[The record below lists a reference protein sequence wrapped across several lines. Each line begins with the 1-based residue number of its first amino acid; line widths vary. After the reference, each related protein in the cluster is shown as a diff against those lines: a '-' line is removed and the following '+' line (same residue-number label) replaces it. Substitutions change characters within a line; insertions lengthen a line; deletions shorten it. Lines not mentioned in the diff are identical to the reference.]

1 MLMHNVFQEG
11 FLVFELMYFM
21 RKKYKKYIY
30 ATGYRQ
36 FTYATEYSDIK
47 SVTKISRIGDKQS
60 KINLVRL

>member
-47 SVTKISRIGDKQS
+47 SVTKIRINIDMQNI
-60 KINLVRL
+60 IN